1 MRKTTVIVALFV
13 VAAIPSF
20 AQSAQKRTRPESA
33 AAQPAAGTVDL
44 NTASEAQLDTLPG
57 VGPATAKKIIAGRP
71 YASLADL
78 GRTGIQKRTIDQIAP
93 FVTVN
98 KMGAGAD
105 APQRPSSVSPPRAST
120 RDRSSGAA
128 QGTIDLNTASESQ
141 LDALPGVGPATAKKI
156 IAGRPYSNVADL
168 ARAGVPQRTISQI
181 SSLVTAGGARTPGS
195 AERKEARP
203 SSPPD
208 AEPRESQ
215 STVPNRPAAP
225 PATASS
231 PQVTASRGM
240 VWVNTDTK
248 IYHREG
254 DRWYGK
260 TQHGRYMTEEEA
272 IRQGYRVA
280 KR

>member
-1 MRKTTVIVALFV
+1 MRKTPVIVALFV
-13 VAAIPSF
+13 VAAMPGF
-20 AQSAQKRTRPESA
+20 PQSAQKRPRPESA
-33 AAQPAAGTVDL
+33 AAQPAAGRIDL
-44 NTASEAQLDTLPG
+44 NTASEALLETLPG
-57 VGPATAKKIIAGRP
+57 VGPATAKRIVAGRP

-78 GRTGIQKRTIDQIAP
+78 GRTGIPQRTIDQIGP
-93 FVTVN
+93 FVTVSR
-98 KMGAGAD
+98 MRAGAD
-105 APQRPSSVSPPRAST
+105 APQQPSSVSPSRAHT
-120 RDRSSGAA
+120 RDRSSETP

-141 LDALPGVGPATAKKI
+141 LETLPGVGPATAKKI
-156 IAGRPYSNVADL
+156 IAGRPYSNVIDL

-181 SSLVTAGGARTPGS
+181 SSLVTAGGTRTRES
-195 AERKEARP
+195 TERTDRPSNPADARP
-203 SSPPD
+203 T
-208 AEPRESQ
+208 ESQ

-231 PQVTASRGM
+231 TQVKPSRGM

-248 IYHREG
+248 IYHHEG

-280 KR
+280 KK